1 MLEVQQTADVAGKH
15 TPICAIGASA
25 GGVVGLKTFFR
36 EIGDDLGL
44 AYVVIMHLTPDHPSL
59 LNEILTTC
67 TKMPVCQ
74 VQDSPRLEPN
84 RVYVIPPDRELV
96 IEGDDV
102 LARPFTEARGRR
114 APIDLFFR
122 SVAAARSDGI
132 AVVLSGAGSDG
143 AAGVRAIKE
152 AGGIVYIQD
161 PAEAEHP
168 IMPNSAI
175 ATGVADVVAPIPELV
190 RQITKMIQS
199 KAAVQTLFENNAN
212 KEHLRTILNTLR
224 ARTGHDFSSYKQ
236 ATVLRR
242 VSRRMQMTQRIGME
256 QYIDF
261 LRESPEEAKRLF
273 SDLLISVTTFF
284 RDPGAFRILADEAI
298 RPLFDDPDE
307 GGLRVWVA
315 GCATGEEAYSLA
327 ILLLEEAARRHVIVP
342 IQIFATDLDEGALAT
357 AREGRYPSSI
367 ELDVSEERLRRFF
380 IKEGSC
386 YHIRKEVRDIVLF
399 AAHSVLKDPPFM
411 RLQLITCRNLMI
423 YLERNLQR
431 QIFSLFHYG
440 LYPNGVLFLGS
451 AETVDAMPDL
461 FTPISREA
469 RLYRARPEERRRLPL
484 LPQVRTEEGAFV
496 TSGHQPAMPAGRRD
510 DGSTRAHVAA
520 LEQFAPPSV
529 LVDREY
535 RAVHLSPSSGR
546 FLLPSGGPFTA
557 DVLALVRPELRGDL
571 IVALQHAFE
580 RGAPSLTPPA
590 AVAFDGQHHKVMMA
604 VGPVSPQEGAG
615 VQRSLVLFLDGG
627 VVESPEEPI
636 NGEMAD
642 QSGDLRRLREQLRV
656 LEERLRVSRTE
667 HEMSMQD
674 LRAAN
679 EELQSLNE
687 EYRSTSEELETS
699 KEELQSMN
707 EELQTVNAELK
718 SKLESVSSAHSD
730 LRNLVAATEIGT
742 LFLDPELGIR
752 MFTPRVADLFN
763 ITDADIGRTITD
775 FTHRL
780 AYDRL
785 KPDAEQVMRELI
797 PLEKEVETASGRYL
811 IMGMRPYRTVEDRI
825 DGVVVT
831 FVDVTDRREAAVHL
845 RASEEKYRSLFES
858 INDGLLRVRIVRDA
872 DGKPVDVVY
881 SEANPAAI
889 RMLKVDVLD
898 RRLTEVAPGFEPH
911 WWEIPARVLATGE
924 PEQHELSAA
933 PLGQRFDVYVW
944 KVRRDDDS
952 VAMLFRDVTE
962 RRRQQDEISAMREA
976 EAANLAKSRFLASV
990 SHDLRQPVMAAN
1002 LFMETLRQR
1011 PLEPD
1016 ERKLVDLLGQSLT
1029 SLNGMLTGLLQVA
1042 RLDAGII
1049 RPEIQDFPLDELL
1062 GRLHDE
1068 FDVQAREAN
1077 LSLDMPPTG
1086 VVLRSDPLLV
1096 ELILRNLLSN
1106 AIKFTVTGGIRIE
1119 VASVRG
1125 SARISVTDTGVGIPD
1140 DELERVFDDYVQL
1153 GKTAREH
1160 SRGFGIGLSTVR
1172 RAAALLGLTVDV
1184 RSKVRQGSTFT
1195 LSFPL
1200 AKAGRGRQRKSDA
1213 AAEDGDLEGVSVLVV
1228 DDEVLVLKA
1237 LEMSLQSLGASVL
1250 TARNLEGVSGALE
1263 QSARAPDAIIAD
1275 YTLAQNERGTTAI
1288 ALARSHG
1295 VKVAVLLTG
1304 DTSPERM
1311 AEAQLSGYR
1320 LLHKPVD
1327 AERLTKLLSGLLAQG

>member
-1 MLEVQQTADVAGKH
+1 MPDAQQTADVADKH

-36 EIGDDLGL
+36 ELGDDLGL
-44 AYVVIMHLTPDHPSL
+44 AYVVIMHLAPDHPSL
-59 LNEILTTC
+59 LDEILTTC
-67 TKMPVCQ
+67 TTMPVCQ
-74 VQDSPRLEPN
+74 VQDSPRLQPN

-96 IEGDDV
+96 IRGDDV

-122 SVAAARSDGI
+122 SVAVARADGI

-152 AGGIVYIQD
+152 AGGVVCIQD

-168 IMPNSAI
+168 NMPNSAI

-190 RQITKMIQS
+190 RRITEIMHS
-199 KAAVQTLFENNAN
+199 KAAVQILLENNAN
-212 KEHLRTILNTLR
+212 KEHLRAILNTLR
-224 ARTGHDFSSYKQ
+224 ARTGHDFSSYKK

-256 QYIDF
+256 QYIDY

-273 SDLLISVTTFF
+273 SDLLISVTMFF

-298 RPLFDDPDE
+298 RPLFDDPSE
-307 GGLRVWVA
+307 GGVRAWVA

-327 ILLLEEAARRHVIVP
+327 ILLLEEAARRQVFMP
-342 IQIFATDLDEGALAT
+342 IHIFATDLDEGALAT
-357 AREGRYPSSI
+357 AREGRYPTSI
-367 ELDVSEERLRRFF
+367 EADVSEERLRRFF
-380 IKEGSC
+380 IKEGTH
-386 YHIRKEVRDIVLF
+386 YRVRKEVRDVVLF

-431 QIFSLFHYG
+431 QLFALFHYG
-440 LYPNGVLFLGS
+440 LHPNGLLFLGS
-451 AETVDAMPDL
+451 AETVDATPDL
-461 FTPISREA
+461 FTSISREA
-469 RLYRARPEERRRLPL
+469 RLYRARSEERRRLPL
-484 LPQVRTEEGAFV
+484 LPQVRREHPA
-496 TSGHQPAMPAGRRD
+496 SAAPGHQPAMPPGRRD
-510 DGSTRAHVAA
+510 DDCTRTHVAA
-520 LEQFAPPSV
+520 LEQHAPPSV

-535 RAVHLSPSSGR
+535 RAVHLSPSAGR
-546 FLLPSGGPFTA
+546 FLLPSGGAFTA
-557 DVLALVRPELRGDL
+557 DLLALVRPELRGDL

-580 RGAPSLTPPA
+580 RKAPTLTPPV
-590 AVAFDGQHHKVMMA
+590 AVTFNGHHHKVMMA
-604 VGPVSPQEGAG
+604 VAPVSSREEGGA
-615 VQRSLVLFLDGG
+615 QQALVLFLDGG
-627 VVESPEEPI
+627 VMDTSKAST
-636 NGEMAD
+636 NGASAEQAD
-642 QSGDLRRLREQLRV
+642 DIRRLREQLRAS
-656 LEERLRVSRTE
+656 EERLRISHAE
-667 HEMSMQD
+667 HDLSIQD

-718 SKLESVSSAHSD
+718 SKLENVSSAHSD

-742 LFLDPELGIR
+742 LFLDRELAIR

-763 ITDADIGRTITD
+763 ITEGDIGRPITD

-780 AYDRL
+780 NYDRL
-785 KPDAEQVMRELI
+785 KPDAEQVMRALI
-797 PLEKEVETASGRYL
+797 PLEKEVEATNGCFL
-811 IMGMRPYRTVEDRI
+811 IMGIRPYRTVEDRI

-831 FVDVTDRREAAVHL
+831 FVDVTERREAAVHL

-858 INDGLLRVRIVRDA
+858 INDGLLRARIVWDE
-872 DGKPVDVVY
+872 DGKPVDAVY
-881 SEANPAAI
+881 SEGNPAAI
-889 RMLKVDVLD
+889 RMVKADFLG

-933 PLGQRFDVYVW
+933 PLGQWFDVYAW
-944 KVRRDDDS
+944 KVRPEDDS
-952 VAMLFRDVTE
+952 VAILFRDVTE
-962 RRRQQDEISAMREA
+962 RRRQLDELSAAREA

-1002 LFMETLRQR
+1002 LFMEALKLR

-1016 ERKLVDLLGQSLT
+1016 ERKLVDLLAQSLT

-1049 RPEIQDFPLDELL
+1049 QPEIEDFPLDELL

-1068 FDVQAREAN
+1068 FDVVARASH
-1077 LSLDMPPTG
+1077 LSLDIPPTG
-1086 VVLRSDPLLV
+1086 VALRSDPLLV
-1096 ELILRNLLSN
+1096 ELVLRNLLSN
-1106 AIKFTVTGGIRIE
+1106 AIKFTVDGGIRVE
-1119 VASVRG
+1119 VAAARG
-1125 SARISVTDTGVGIPD
+1125 SARISVVDTGVGIPV
-1140 DELERVFDDYVQL
+1140 DELGRVFGDYVQL
-1153 GKTAREH
+1153 GKTARDH

-1172 RAAALLGLTVDV
+1172 RVADLLGITVRV
-1184 RSKVRQGSTFT
+1184 NSEVGRGSTFT
-1195 LSFPL
+1195 FILPL
-1200 AKAGRGRQRKSDA
+1200 AKAGPGGVRKSVDA
-1213 AAEDGDLEGVSVLVV
+1213 VGDGVLDGVTVLVV

-1237 LEMSLQSLGASVL
+1237 LELSLQSLGATVL
-1250 TARNLEGVSGALE
+1250 TARNLRGVATALE
-1263 QSARAPDAIIAD
+1263 QASNPPDAIIAD
-1275 YTLAQNERGTTAI
+1275 YSLAQNECGTEAI
-1288 ALARSHG
+1288 ALARGRG

-1304 DTSPERM
+1304 DTAPERM
-1311 AEAQLSGYR
+1311 AEAQRSGYR
-1320 LLHKPVD
+1320 LLHKPMD
-1327 AERLTKLLSGLLAQG
+1327 TDRLAKLLSGLLSQG